1 MFGKKKEPLDSKA
14 VLDAVEKEIYAY
26 LKPLG
31 FRRHGRTLHRFVEGD
46 ISQVVNFQT
55 HKCYPGRFWVN
66 LGIRIPE
73 CAERTFSPSE
83 EKKAFYH
90 EYECNLRFRLGVSV
104 GKDAQCFDL
113 EKPVEKQV
121 KAILKALEKTAIPV
135 FRTVNGR
142 EAFLACHKELTAWH
156 TLGAGLL
163 DECMIYGRMGELS
176 KAQECF
182 DRCYLE
188 RLAEYHRLMKDG
200 RQIYL
205 KKGQRVVYMEQVITA
220 EKSGYVTLYGADR
233 GRIEHL
239 EKLAAKLGLS
249 IPREET
255 V

>member
-73 CAERTFSPSE
+73 CFEETFSSVSE
-83 EKKAFYH
+83 TKAFYY
-90 EYECNLRFRLGVSV
+90 EYECNFRSRLGTVS
-104 GKDAQCFDL
+104 GRKEAQYHLD
-113 EKPVEKQV
+113 KPVEKTV
-121 KAILKALEKTAIPV
+121 RAIRKELEKSVLPV
-135 FRTVNGR
+135 FAVLNSR
-142 EAFLACHKELTAWH
+142 EAYLAHHGEYSCWD
-156 TLGAGLL
+156 AGTPVN
-163 DECMIYGRMGELS
+163 DCMIYGRMGELS

-200 RQIYL
+200 EKYYL
-205 KKGQRVVYMEQVITA
+205 RKGERIVYMGQDITA
-220 EKSGYVTLYGADR
+220 NKSGYVTLYGADR
-233 GRIEHL
+233 GRIEQL

>member
-46 ISQVVNFQT
+46 ISQVVNFQASRI
-55 HKCYPGRFWVN
+55 YPGKYYVN

-90 EYECNLRFRLGVSV
+90 DYECNLRFRLGVSV
-104 GKDAQCFDL
+104 RRDAQCFDL

-142 EAFLACHKELTAWH
+142 EAFLACHKELADWH

-182 DRCYLE
+182 DRYYLE
-188 RLAEYHRLMKDG
+188 ELAEYHEILKNGEKYYLRKG
-200 RQIYL
+200 ERIIYM
-205 KKGQRVVYMEQVITA
+205 GQDITA
-220 EKSGYVTLYGADR
+220 KKSGYVTLYGADR
-233 GRIEHL
+233 GRIEQL